1 MSLAEGRTKAIGQG
15 RLGGQPLWMPR
26 TSVSHLLHFS
36 CPQKTGPNFKLA
48 SASLPLPS
56 SQLPFLGNSIGG
68 AGWWELSRGWA
79 GWDTPYT
86 ALHPGLAAM
95 LRQVFLLGSPYAEMS
110 PSERAG

>member
-56 SQLPFLGNSIGG
+56 SQLPFLGKEIQLVEQVGGNSQE
-68 AGWWELSRGWA
+68 A
-79 GWDTPYT
+79 
-86 ALHPGLAAM
+86 GLAGIPLTQPCTLAWQPCSG
-95 LRQVFLLGSPYAEMS
+95 RSS
-110 PSERAG
+110 S